1 MSKIEFRTFID
12 MLTVATPSSGYA
24 IGYDLDGTLKQK
36 DQFGVISPI
45 GATGDLLILG
55 DFNAPSLYT
64 TKKANV
70 NSGTTDIYSIG
81 TASYSGAYYD
91 YTISDGTNSRAGI
104 ITAVWLGPTI
114 QYNETSTL
122 DVGTTSNFTF
132 SVVSS
137 GTASILRTSASS
149 NGWVVKTIIRSI

>member
-1 MSKIEFRTFID
+1 MPKIY
-12 MLTVATPSSGYA
+12 GY
-24 IGYDLDGTLKQK
+24 TEV
-36 DQFGVISPI
+36 FGDIIIMGSFSI
-45 GATGDLLILG
+45 TGS
-55 DFNAPSLYT
+55 SLYT
-64 TKKANV
+64 TKKMTANT
-70 NSGTTDIYSIG
+70 GTTDIYSIA
-81 TASYSGAYYD
+81 TASYSGAYHD
-91 YTISDGTNSRAGI
+91 YTISGGTNSRAGI

-122 DVGTTSNFTF
+122 DIGTTSNFTF

>member
-1 MSKIEFRTFID
+1 MNN
-12 MLTVATPSSGYA
+12 VSG
-24 IGYDLDGTLKQK
+24 
-36 DQFGVISPI
+36 FPI
-45 GATGDLLILG
+45 LEVFSNDTLLIG

-64 TKKANV
+64 TKKVNA
-70 NSGTTDIYSIG
+70 NSGTTDIYSIA

-91 YTISDGTNSRAGI
+91 YTISDGTNSRSGK

-122 DVGTTSNFTF
+122 DIGTTSNFIF

-137 GTASILRTSASS
+137 GTYSVLRTSAST
-149 NGWVVKTIIRSI
+149 NGWTVKTIIRSI